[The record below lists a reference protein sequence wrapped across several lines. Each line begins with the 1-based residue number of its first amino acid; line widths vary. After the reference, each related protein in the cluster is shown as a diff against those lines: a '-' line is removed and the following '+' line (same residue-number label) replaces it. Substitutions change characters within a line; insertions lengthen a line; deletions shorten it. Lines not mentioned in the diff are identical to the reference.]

1 MNDQQPLQRSPRILV
16 IDDQENIHEDY
27 RKIIG
32 RHRAGVDEL
41 DAAALSLFDRK
52 PLDSETQD
60 EGFDLDCAFQ
70 GEQGRQMV
78 QQALDEGRPYA
89 MAFVDIRMP
98 PGWDGIETVR
108 KIWEIDSEI
117 LIVIC
122 SAYSDYSWEQM
133 VRELGRTDRFL
144 ILKKP
149 FDVVEVRQFAM
160 ALTRRWSLARTDDL
174 TGILNRRSLQEQL
187 EREWAKSVR
196 YATPLSCV
204 MLDLDRFKQIND
216 LEGHQAGDAVLK
228 SVAAVIQ
235 QRCRASDLAFR
246 YGGEEFCILLPNTTE
261 AEAARWAERTREL
274 IAATPATYESRSLH
288 VTASMGVAERML
300 DTRCAT
306 VLVNLADEALRVAKQ
321 VGRNRV
327 IRASAA
333 DSAFAPGELL
343 PTSAGNPFRG
353 VIAVNVMSPQVASLT
368 RQTTV
373 GEAARF
379 FLQHGSHS
387 APVVDD
393 EGKLVGVV
401 SEKAVLGVVLAPE
414 AWTRPIDR
422 ITQADVVSYDQNTPI
437 ERIFDFLSRVSM
449 RQVIIVQDGRP
460 VGTISRTSLLR
471 WFSNWALAQ
480 RQAQSAGRGESEIE
494 TRLRLIES
502 IQSLEARATQ
512 LANELASWDA
522 GGRMEDDSQGPVIGS
537 VVAMQDL
544 LADIIALFSIQRGG
558 QKTTREA
565 RGVQGANTLSGAGS
579 PA

>member
-1 MNDQQPLQRSPRILV
+1 MIEISPPDKPARSKSHGETAVFGQSAGRRDLATYGIAGSPPSVRHERRKYAGKAPPTAKGGPSAFVFPASLQVGLGMNDQQPIQRSPRILV

-41 DAAALSLFDRK
+41 DAAALSLFDRE
-52 PLDSETQD
+52 PLDGETPD

-133 VRELGRTDRFL
+133 VRQLGRTDRFL

-235 QRCRASDLAFR
+235 QRRRASDLAFR

-261 AEAARWAERTREL
+261 AEAAKWAEQTREL
-274 IAATPATYESRSLH
+274 IATTPATYESRSLH

-327 IRASAA
+327 IRRFGGGLRVRARRVAPHQRRQSVPRRDRRPCDVAASRLA
-333 DSAFAPGELL
+333 DSSDHRGRSRPIFSPARKPLGARGRRDGKFGRGRLGKSRFRRRAR
-343 PTSAGNPFRG
+343 AG
-353 VIAVNVMSPQVASLT
+353 
-368 RQTTV
+368 
-373 GEAARF
+373 
-379 FLQHGSHS
+379 
-387 APVVDD
+387 
-393 EGKLVGVV
+393 GVV
-401 SEKAVLGVVLAPE
+401 SAD
-414 AWTRPIDR
+414 RPDHAIRRR
-422 ITQADVVSYDQNTPI
+422 I
-437 ERIFDFLSRVSM
+437 L
-449 RQVIIVQDGRP
+449 
-460 VGTISRTSLLR
+460 
-471 WFSNWALAQ
+471 
-480 RQAQSAGRGESEIE
+480 
-494 TRLRLIES
+494 
-502 IQSLEARATQ
+502 
-512 LANELASWDA
+512 
-522 GGRMEDDSQGPVIGS
+522 
-537 VVAMQDL
+537 
-544 LADIIALFSIQRGG
+544 
-558 QKTTREA
+558 
-565 RGVQGANTLSGAGS
+565 
-579 PA
+579 